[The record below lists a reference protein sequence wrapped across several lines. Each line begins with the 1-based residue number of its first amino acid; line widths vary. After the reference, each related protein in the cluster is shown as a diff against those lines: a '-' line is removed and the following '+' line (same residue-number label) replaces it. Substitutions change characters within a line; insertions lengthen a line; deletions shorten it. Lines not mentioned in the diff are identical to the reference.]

1 MTDES
6 NTLCAIRSLVC
17 GWDAPLLDAFE
28 FEWRRGELVV
38 IEGPNGIGKSTL
50 IKTLAGL
57 IDPIGGHY
65 AWEIDPAERRYVPQV
80 RTLDPVLPATVE
92 DVLATGVQRGTSLAG
107 LRATPPEGQIAARLS
122 EVGLRDR
129 RGDLFRDLSEG
140 QKQLVLLARALLGSP
155 KALLLD
161 EPTASMDPHRE
172 KHAVEQLRAAADDG
186 IGIMMIAHGS
196 EAAREAADGFLS
208 IDRDGRVHPN
218 DTAEESFHGS

>member
-1 MTDES
+1 MTHADGI
-6 NTLCAIRSLVC
+6 LCSIRGLVC
-17 GWDAPLLDAFE
+17 GWDSPLLDAFD
-28 FEWRRGELVV
+28 FEWRRGALVV

-57 IDPIGGHY
+57 IEPIDGAFEWGVK
-65 AWEIDPAERRYVPQV
+65 PGERRYVPQV

-92 DVLATGVQRGTSLAG
+92 DVLATGVQRGTSLEG
-107 LRATPPEGQIAARLS
+107 LRAKPPEAQIGARLS
-122 EVGLRDR
+122 EVGLRER

-155 KALLLD
+155 KGLLLD

-172 KHAVEQLRAAADDG
+172 AHAVEQLRAAADDG

-208 IDRDGRVHPN
+208 IDREGRVHPN